1 MKVIVKKRETSLITY
16 LIVEDTKMISYEE
29 AKNKLEGVGQ
39 THLLKYYEDLDQA
52 SRDQLLTQIEA
63 LDLSLLDLIKDGV
76 KEVPKGELAPMGA
89 VTLEEIAEKKEEFEK
104 IGLQAIKDCKVGA
117 VLLAG
122 GQGTRLGLD
131 KPKGMLNV
139 GINKEL
145 YLFEQLVN
153 NLMEVVKAADAWVPL
168 FVMTSEK
175 NNEDTKNF
183 FQEKNFFGYN
193 KDFVF
198 FFVQEMAPAVSYDG
212 KIYMEEKD
220 KLATSPNGNGGW
232 FSSLVKA
239 GLMDKINDL
248 GVEFLNVFAVDN
260 VLQKMAD
267 PIFVGAT
274 IKAGAV
280 CGSKVVA
287 KADPN
292 ERVGVLCLE
301 DGKPSIVEYYEMTD
315 EIINSRDDQGKLLYN
330 YGVILNY
337 LFDIKILARIM
348 NESMPTHVVE
358 KKIPYM
364 DEAGQLVKPDQPNG
378 YKFETLVLDMIHM
391 MDNCLSFE
399 VDRQKEFAPIKNAT
413 GVDSLE
419 SARELMKLNGIEL

>member
-1 MKVIVKKRETSLITY
+1 MFTL
-16 LIVEDTKMISYEE
+16 EE
-29 AKNKLEGVGQ
+29 AKVKLAGAGQ
-39 THLLKYYEDLDQA
+39 EHLLQYFDELDEAQ
-52 SRDQLLTQIEA
+52 QTGLLNQIEA

-76 KEVPKGELAPMGA
+76 KEVPKGKLAPLGA
-89 VTLEEIAEKKEEFEK
+89 VTLDEIKEKKDTYK
-104 IGLQAIKDCKVGA
+104 KRGLEAIRQCQVGA

-139 GINKEL
+139 GIHKEL

-153 NLMEVVKAADAWVPL
+153 NLMEVVKEADAWVPL

-175 NNEDTKNF
+175 NNADTVAF
-183 FQEKNFFGYN
+183 FKEKDYFGYN
-193 KDFVF
+193 KDYVF
-198 FFVQEMAPAVSYDG
+198 FFVQEMAPSVGYDG
-212 KIYMEEKD
+212 KILMEAKAR
-220 KLATSPNGNGGW
+220 LSTSPNGNGGW

-239 GLMDKINDL
+239 GLLDKINEL
-248 GVEFLNVFAVDN
+248 GVKFLNVFAVDN

-267 PIFVGAT
+267 PVFVGAT
-274 IKAGAV
+274 LEAGAV

-301 DGKPSIVEYYEMTD
+301 DGRPSIVEYYEMTD
-315 EIINSRDDQGKLLYN
+315 EIIHSRDDKGNLLYN

-337 LFDIKILARIM
+337 LFDVKTLTDILNR
-348 NESMPTHVVE
+348 SMPTHVVE
-358 KKIPYM
+358 KKIPYIN
-364 DEAGQLVKPDQPNG
+364 EKAELVKPQEPNG

-399 VDRQKEFAPIKNAT
+399 VEREHEFAPIKNAT

-419 SARELMKLNGIEL
+419 SARKLMEKNGIEL

>member
-1 MKVIVKKRETSLITY
+1 MFTL
-16 LIVEDTKMISYEE
+16 EE
-29 AKNKLEGVGQ
+29 AKVKLAGAGQ
-39 THLLKYYEDLDQA
+39 EHLLQYFDELDEAQ
-52 SRDQLLTQIEA
+52 QTGLLNQIEA

-76 KEVPKGELAPMGA
+76 KEVPKGQLAPLGA
-89 VTLEEIAEKKEEFEK
+89 VTLDEIKEKKDTYK
-104 IGLQAIKDCKVGA
+104 KRGLEAIRQCQVGA

-139 GINKEL
+139 GIHKEL

-153 NLMEVVKAADAWVPL
+153 NLMEVVKEADAWVPL

-175 NNEDTKNF
+175 NNADTVAF
-183 FQEKNFFGYN
+183 FKEKDYFGYN
-193 KDFVF
+193 KDYVF
-198 FFVQEMAPAVSYDG
+198 FFVQEMAPSVGYDG
-212 KIYMEEKD
+212 KILMEAKD
-220 KLATSPNGNGGW
+220 RLSTSPNGNGGW

-239 GLMDKINDL
+239 GLLDKINEL
-248 GVEFLNVFAVDN
+248 GVKFLNVFAVDN

-267 PIFVGAT
+267 PVFVGAT
-274 IKAGAV
+274 LEAGAV

-301 DGKPSIVEYYEMTD
+301 DGRPSIVEYYEMTD
-315 EIINSRDDQGKLLYN
+315 EIIHSRDDKGNLLYN

-337 LFDIKILARIM
+337 LFDVKTLTDILNR
-348 NESMPTHVVE
+348 SMPTHVVE
-358 KKIPYM
+358 KKIPYIN
-364 DEAGQLVKPDQPNG
+364 EKAELVKPQEPNG

-399 VDRQKEFAPIKNAT
+399 VEREHEFAPIKNAT

-419 SARELMKLNGIEL
+419 SARKLMEKNGIEL